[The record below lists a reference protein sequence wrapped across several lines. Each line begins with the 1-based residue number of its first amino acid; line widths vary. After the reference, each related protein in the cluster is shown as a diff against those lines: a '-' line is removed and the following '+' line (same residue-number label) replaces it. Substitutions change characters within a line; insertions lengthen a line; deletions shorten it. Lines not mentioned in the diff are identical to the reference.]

1 MRRTVSSRSCQTL
14 VHIGVVVQDIRSHII
29 STSAD
34 LFEFAVRTGK
44 PALVAGMCKVTYIDD
59 VILVGRGVS
68 AD

>member
-1 MRRTVSSRSCQTL
+1 M
-14 VHIGVVVQDIRSHII
+14 QDIRSHII

-34 LFEFAVRTGK
+34 LFEFVVRTGK
-44 PALVAGMCKVTYIDD
+44 PALVAGMCEVTYIDD